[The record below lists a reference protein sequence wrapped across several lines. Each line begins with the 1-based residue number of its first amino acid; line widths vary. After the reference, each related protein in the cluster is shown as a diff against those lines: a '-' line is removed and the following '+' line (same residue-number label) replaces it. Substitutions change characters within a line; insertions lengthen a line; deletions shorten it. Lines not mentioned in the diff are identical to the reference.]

1 MIGQGLSRRMVH
13 RVAGACLV
21 LAVSF
26 QGGSA
31 VAGSAATPAA
41 GASSEA
47 AAPAQPATGD
57 PSPGVF
63 TPGPG
68 QEYELAFFIAAAVLT
83 LLVAGGFIA
92 VIVIHGRGSAAADRE
107 ASPEDVEA

>member
-1 MIGQGLSRRMVH
+1 MWRRT
-13 RVAGACLV
+13 AGACV
-21 LAVSF
+21 ALAMS
-26 QGGSA
+26 
-31 VAGSAATPAA
+31 AA
-41 GASSEA
+41 GAA
-47 AAPAQPATGD
+47 FAAPAASAASAASAAPPTGGAT
-57 PSPGVF
+57 PGVF

-92 VIVIHGRGSAAADRE
+92 VIVIHGRGSADSDRE

>member
-1 MIGQGLSRRMVH
+1 MTRLRRFPRVVD
-13 RVAGACLV
+13 RVAGACIA
-21 LAVSF
+21 LAV
-26 QGGSA
+26 GIGSGQA
-31 VAGSAATPAA
+31 AAAATPPPIST
-41 GASSEA
+41 GE
-47 AAPAQPATGD
+47 PAQPTAGD
-57 PSPGVF
+57 PPPGVF

-92 VIVIHGRGSAAADRE
+92 VIVIHGRGSSAADRE